1 MNRLISPRAKKKSKK
16 KIKWEIN
23 DNMLEQFPEAIL
35 QISSKNTRQEVQST
49 AQVTYG
55 MLSYHFYTT

>member
-1 MNRLISPRAKKKSKK
+1 MNRLISKGKKIKVK

-35 QISSKNTRQEVQST
+35 QIFSKNTRQEVQST
-49 AQVTYG
+49 VQVTYG
-55 MLSYHFYTT
+55 MWSYHFYTT